1 MSNFFPESKHS
12 GGNVIEIYQKNKVDQ
27 LFLDKLV
34 PASVDLHKLSE
45 VVKTNFVKI
54 FFKKCM

>member
-1 MSNFFPESKHS
+1 MSKYFPESKHS

-27 LFLDKLV
+27 LVLDKLV

-45 VVKTNFVKI
+45 VVKNNVVKK
-54 FFKKCM
+54 FFCC

>member
-1 MSNFFPESKHS
+1 MSKYFPESKHS

-27 LFLDKLV
+27 LVLDKLV

-45 VVKTNFVKI
+45 VVKINFVKN

>member
-1 MSNFFPESKHS
+1 MSKYFPESKHS

-27 LFLDKLV
+27 LVLDKLV

-45 VVKTNFVKI
+45 VVKNNVVKNF
-54 FFKKCM
+54 FQKCM

>member
-45 VVKTNFVKI
+45 VVKNNVVKK
-54 FFKKCM
+54 FF